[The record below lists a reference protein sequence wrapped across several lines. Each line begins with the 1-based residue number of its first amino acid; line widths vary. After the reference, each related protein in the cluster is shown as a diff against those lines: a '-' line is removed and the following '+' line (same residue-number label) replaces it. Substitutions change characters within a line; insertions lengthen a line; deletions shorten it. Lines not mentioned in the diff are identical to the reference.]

1 MILKGVKTT
10 VPRKRRRIKGR
21 GKEFRQKANERIQE
35 QFKKPIPRSVVP
47 SFFTLM
53 NLFSGFLAILMV
65 FEGKLTVAAWLIVLA
80 AFFDVLDGF
89 MARLTNGDSVF
100 GIELDSL
107 SDIVSFGVAPGI
119 LIYAWLFS
127 APTPGPAN
135 IALPLVAALP
145 ALCGAIRLARFN
157 IDAKAEQTSF
167 FKGLPIPA
175 QAMMLVAFFLT
186 FKNNLAFFELFK
198 HGANSVLI
206 PVIIVLSLLMVST
219 VPFDK
224 VPRFNRTYMRQ
235 NRPLVFLFIVY
246 ALTIIILQ
254 EYGLMIVFTI
264 FILRGLIIFGI
275 RFWDDLMGDEPVAE
289 EQGAES

>member
-1 MILKGVKTT
+1 MIQRGVKTN
-10 VPRKRRRIKGR
+10 VPRKRRIKGR
-21 GKEFRQKANERIQE
+21 GKEFRKKANERFQE
-35 QFKKPIPRSVVP
+35 RIKKPIPRSVVP

-127 APTPGPAN
+127 TPASGPAN

-157 IDAKAEQTSF
+157 IDAKVEQTSF

-186 FKNNLAFFELFK
+186 FKNNLEVFEVFK
-198 HGANSVLI
+198 HGANSIVI

-224 VPRFNRTYMRQ
+224 VPRFNKEYMRQ

-246 ALTIIILQ
+246 ALTIILLQ

-264 FILRGLIIFGI
+264 FILRGLIMFGFS
-275 RFWDDLMGDEPVAE
+275 FWDDLMGDDEEP
-289 EQGAES
+289 EQA

>member
-1 MILKGVKTT
+1 M
-10 VPRKRRRIKGR
+10 R
-21 GKEFRQKANERIQE
+21 FQERI
-35 QFKKPIPRSVVP
+35 KKPIPRSVVP

-65 FEGKLTVAAWLIVLA
+65 FEGKLATAAWLIVLA

-107 SDIVSFGVAPGI
+107 SDIVSFGAAPGI
-119 LIYAWLFS
+119 LVYAWLFS

-157 IDAKAEQTSF
+157 IDAKAEPSSF

-186 FKNNLAFFELFK
+186 FQNNLEFFEIFK
-198 HGANSVLI
+198 HGANSVII
-206 PVIIVLSLLMVST
+206 PTIIILSLLMVST

-224 VPRFNRTYMRQ
+224 VPRFNKEYMRQ

-264 FILRGLIIFGI
+264 FILRGLIMFGI
-275 RFWDDLMGDEPVAE
+275 QFWDDVMGDESE
-289 EQGAES
+289 TESDPQQSAG